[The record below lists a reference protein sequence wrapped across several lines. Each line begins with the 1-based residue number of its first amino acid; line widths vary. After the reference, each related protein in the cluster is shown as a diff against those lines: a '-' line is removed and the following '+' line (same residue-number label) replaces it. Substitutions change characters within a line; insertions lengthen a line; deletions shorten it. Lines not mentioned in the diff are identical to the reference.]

1 MSTPNP
7 PSAPAAKP
15 ARARKPSYP
24 HFVAFAEKWLLPLIS
39 VRLSGGNRENTYTWC
54 EQWWAHR
61 AVAVRIAHLHTAFE
75 ASRGPAASAF
85 VTGHVDPHLRVILDA
100 AKGPL
105 HRCTPTEHVT
115 TPSLPF
121 EPVPAEQL
129 PRIIPRADT
138 DPEQAPTAGA
148 SSASDTGK
156 DGDTKKKPPPRFSD
170 YRLWVQEWLLPV
182 TSVRIAGQHREGT
195 YTWCTRWWEHHS
207 VAVRFALLHAAFE
220 AAVTS
225 ANKTA
230 MSSLF
235 TRQIDPTMRLVL
247 DAANGPL
254 HRCTP
259 GEHVELPGLA
269 TSRIPR
275 NWFGAPGTRP
285 AIERLG
291 FAPDFRALAPSEDPQ
306 EPS

>member
-1 MSTPNP
+1 MNATNP
-7 PSAPAAKP
+7 TAPAAKP
-15 ARARKPSYP
+15 AQARKPSYP

-39 VRLSGGNRENTYTWC
+39 VRISGGQRENTYTWC

-61 AVAVRIAHLHTAFE
+61 PVAVRIAFLHTAFE
-75 ASRGPAASAF
+75 ASRGPGASGF
-85 VTGHVDPHLRVILDA
+85 VTGHVDPHFRVILDA

-105 HRCTPTEHVT
+105 HRCTPTDHVK

-121 EPVPAEQL
+121 EPIPAE
-129 PRIIPRADT
+129 RISATNTRAEQAAPTEAGTGSAKDT
-138 DPEQAPTAGA
+138 DSE
-148 SSASDTGK
+148 
-156 DGDTKKKPPPRFSD
+156 KKKPPPRFTN
-170 YRLWVQEWLLPV
+170 YGLWVQQWLLPV
-182 TSVRIAGQHREGT
+182 TSVRIAAQHREGT

-220 AAVTS
+220 AAVVSTD
-225 ANKTA
+225 KTA

-259 GEHVELPGLA
+259 NDHVELPGLA
-269 TSRIPR
+269 ASRVPR
-275 NWFGAPGTRP
+275 HWFGAPGARP

-291 FAPDFRALAPSEDPQ
+291 FGPDFRALAPGEGEGELS
-306 EPS
+306 